1 MQLGKEQN
9 LVIFGTGS
17 FGKDLKSALTKL
29 GYTVTA
35 FVSTREPKG
44 QIDGL
49 PVLSLQQAGQN
60 PDALVL
66 IGILNPNDA
75 FVSIK
80 QQITDAGLKNILL
93 PWDFFGIVEDEMGWR
108 FWLKDKTFL
117 KAFEPEIAATKD
129 LLFDKT
135 SKECLQNVFA
145 FRQGEHL
152 EFSDFSHPE
161 RHYFNEITMSRTG
174 EINAYVDIGAYD
186 GANYDELAEI
196 KKPYCTLMF
205 EPDTRNFSRIVNRMN
220 KEVMDNIHVF
230 PIAVTDKAEILRFN
244 DFGQEDSSISETGNK
259 TVLANSLDNLI
270 PEDMPVSLIKMD
282 VEGAESLV
290 VAGAKSTIKRWMPTL
305 CISLYH
311 NFDDLWVIPAYINE
325 HFPGYHLYLR
335 QHMRNSFELVL
346 YAVKS

>member
-1 MQLGKEQN
+1 L
-9 LVIFGTGS
+9 
-17 FGKDLKSALTKL
+17 A
-29 GYTVTA
+29 
-35 FVSTREPKG
+35 
-44 QIDGL
+44 
-49 PVLSLQQAGQN
+49 
-60 PDALVL
+60 
-66 IGILNPNDA
+66 
-75 FVSIK
+75 
-80 QQITDAGLKNILL
+80 
-93 PWDFFGIVEDEMGWR
+93 WDFFGIVEDEMYWQ
-108 FWLKDKTFL
+108 FWLKDKTFI

-129 LLFDKT
+129 LLFDET

-152 EFSDFSHPE
+152 EYSDFSHPE
-161 RHYFNEITMSRTG
+161 RQYLNEITMSKIG
-174 EINAYVDIGAYD
+174 EKNAYVDIGAYD

-196 KKPYCTLMF
+196 KKPSCTLMF
-205 EPDTRNFSRIVNRMN
+205 EPDTRNFSKIVIRMS
-220 KEVMDNIHVF
+220 KEDMGNIHAF

-259 TVLANSLDNLI
+259 TVLAKSLDNLA

-282 VEGAESLV
+282 VVGAESLV

-325 HFPGYHLYLR
+325 YFSDYHLYLR
-335 QHMRNSFELVL
+335 QHTRNSFDLFL